1 VRDFRADSRAKFR
14 AANAALANQSHL
26 CLHRYSKE
34 QDVAVRTIFAVSF
47 AGALL
52 TGAAFAASV
61 AQPKPADVLNTY
73 SDLAQA
79 MYEDSLT
86 TGKALQ
92 AAVNAFLADPT
103 EARLV
108 AARNAWK
115 AARVPYLQ
123 TEAFRFGNAIVDDW
137 EGEVNSWPLDEGL
150 IDYVSPSYGKSSD
163 ENPLYT
169 LNIIANKQLRIGAK
183 QLNASVIDKNLL
195 RQLQH
200 AQGVEANVATGYHA
214 IEFLLWGQD
223 LHGTG
228 PGAGERPASDY
239 NVKACTHG
247 NCDRR
252 AQYLKAV
259 TDLLVED
266 LADMA
271 GNWAA
276 SGKAR
281 KELAAKGQN
290 GGLSTILTGIGSLS
304 YGEMAGERMKLG
316 LILHDPEEEQ
326 DCFSDNTHNS
336 HYYDELGISGIWRGR
351 YTRVNGS
358 VVQGPGFRDYVM
370 AKNPDVAKRMDDRI
384 ADSLTKI
391 KLIKD
396 TGDSGKMAYD
406 QMIGSGNAAGNKLV
420 QDAIDALIAQTRADE
435 AVVAA
440 LGLKISLEG
449 SDSLDNPSSV
459 R

>member
-1 VRDFRADSRAKFR
+1 MRGVLFAC
-14 AANAALANQSHL
+14 LAGGLMLS
-26 CLHRYSKE
+26 
-34 QDVAVRTIFAVSF
+34 
-47 AGALL
+47 
-52 TGAAFAASV
+52 GAAFAASV
-61 AQPKPADVLNTY
+61 PPKPADVLNTY
-73 SDLAQA
+73 QDIAHA
-79 MYEDSLT
+79 MFEDSFT
-86 TGKALQ
+86 AGKTLQ
-92 AAVNAFLADPT
+92 ASVDAFLAEPT
-103 EARLV
+103 PAKLA
-108 AARNAWK
+108 AARTAWK

-123 TEAFRFGNAIVDDW
+123 SEGFRFGNAIVDEW
-137 EGEVNSWPLDEGL
+137 EGRVNSWPLDEGL
-150 IDYVSPSYGKSSD
+150 IDYVAASYGTKSD

-169 LNIIANKQLRIGAK
+169 ANVIARKQIRIGAK
-183 QLNASVIDKNLL
+183 QVDATVIDKKFL
-195 RQLQH
+195 RQLQQ
-200 AQGVEANVATGYHA
+200 AQGVEANVAIGYHA

-239 NVKACTHG
+239 DLKACTHG

-252 AQYLKAV
+252 GQYLKAV
-259 TDLLVED
+259 TGLLVDD
-266 LADMA
+266 LAEMTA
-271 GNWAA
+271 NWAA
-276 SGKAR
+276 GGKAR
-281 KELAAKGQN
+281 KELAAKGQD

-336 HYYDELGISGIWRGR
+336 HYYDELGMSEIWRGR
-351 YTRVNGS
+351 YVRTNGS
-358 VVQGPGFRDYVM
+358 VVQGPSFRDYTA
-370 AKNPDVAKRMDDRI
+370 AKYAAVAKRMDDRI
-384 ADSLTKI
+384 ADALAKI

-396 TGDSGKMAYD
+396 AGDSGKMAYD
-406 QMIGSGNAAGNKLV
+406 QMIASGNTVGNKMV

-449 SDSLDNPSSV
+449 SEHLDKPSTT

>member
-1 VRDFRADSRAKFR
+1 MRAI
-14 AANAALANQSHL
+14 LAV
-26 CLHRYSKE
+26 CL
-34 QDVAVRTIFAVSF
+34 

-52 TGAAFAASV
+52 SGAAFAASV
-61 AQPKPADVLNTY
+61 AQPKPGDVLNTY
-73 SDLAQA
+73 GDMAQA
-79 MYEDSLT
+79 MYEDSFT
-86 TGKALQ
+86 TAKALQ
-92 AAVNAFLADPT
+92 AAVNAFLADATPT
-103 EARLV
+103 KLA

-115 AARVPYLQ
+115 AARIPYMQ
-123 TEAFRFGNAIVDDW
+123 TEGFRFGNPIVDEW

-150 IDYVSPSYGKSSD
+150 IDYVAASYGKNSD

-169 LNIIANKQLRIGAK
+169 LNIIANKQIRIGAK
-183 QLNASVIDKNLL
+183 QVNASVIDKNLL
-195 RQLQH
+195 RQLQQ

-239 NVKACTHG
+239 DLKTCTHG

-252 AQYLKAV
+252 AQYLKAA
-259 TDLLVED
+259 TDLLIDD
-266 LADMA
+266 LATMA
-271 GNWAA
+271 ANWTAG
-276 SGKAR
+276 GKAR

-336 HYYDELGISGIWRGR
+336 HYYDELGIANIWHGR
-351 YTRVNGS
+351 YTRVNGA
-358 VVQGPGFRDYVM
+358 VVQGPSFRDYTM
-370 AKNPDVAKRMDDRI
+370 AKNPEIAKRMDDHI
-384 ADSLTKI
+384 ADALAKI

-396 TGDSGKMAYD
+396 TGDSGRMAYD
-406 QMIGSGNAAGNKLV
+406 QMIGKGNAAGNKLV

-440 LGLKISLEG
+440 LGLKISLER

-459 R
+459 TR

>member
-1 VRDFRADSRAKFR
+1 MRAILAG
-14 AANAALANQSHL
+14 AL
-26 CLHRYSKE
+26 
-34 QDVAVRTIFAVSF
+34 

-52 TGAAFAASV
+52 SGAAFAAP
-61 AQPKPADVLNTY
+61 AKQPTATEVLNTY
-73 SDLAQA
+73 GDVAHA

-86 TGKALQ
+86 TAKSLQ
-92 AAVNAFLADPT
+92 SAVNAFLADPT
-103 EARLV
+103 PAKLA

-115 AARVPYLQ
+115 TARVPYLQ
-123 TEAFRFGNAIVDDW
+123 TEAFRFGNAIVDEW

-150 IDYVSPSYGKSSD
+150 IDYVAASYGKTSD

-169 LNIIANKQLRIGAK
+169 LNVIANKQIRIGAK

-239 NVKACTHG
+239 NMKACTHA

-252 AQYLKAV
+252 AQYLKAA
-259 TDLLVED
+259 TDLLVDD
-266 LADMA
+266 LAVMA
-271 GNWAA
+271 ANWATG
-276 SGKAR
+276 GKAR
-281 KELAAKGQN
+281 KDLTAKGQN

-336 HYYDELGISGIWRGR
+336 HYYDQLGITGIWQGR
-351 YTRVNGS
+351 YTRVSGA
-358 VVQGPGFRDYVM
+358 VVQGPSFRDYTA
-370 AKNPDVAKRMDDRI
+370 AKAPDVAKRMDDRL
-384 ADSLTKI
+384 ADTLAELK
-391 KLIKD
+391 KIKD

-406 QMIGSGNAAGNKLV
+406 QMIGKDNAVGNQMV

-440 LGLKISLEG
+440 MGLKISLEG

-459 R
+459 TR

>member
-1 VRDFRADSRAKFR
+1 
-14 AANAALANQSHL
+14 
-26 CLHRYSKE
+26 
-34 QDVAVRTIFAVSF
+34 
-47 AGALL
+47 
-52 TGAAFAASV
+52 
-61 AQPKPADVLNTY
+61 VLNTY
-73 SDLAQA
+73 GDIAHA

-86 TGKALQ
+86 TARALQ
-92 AAVNAFLADPT
+92 TAVNAFLADPT
-103 EARLV
+103 QAKLV

-123 TEAFRFGNAIVDDW
+123 TEAYRFGNAVVDEW

-150 IDYVSPSYGKSSD
+150 IDYVAASYGKTSD

-183 QLNASVIDKNLL
+183 QLNAAVIDKALL
-195 RQLQH
+195 RQLQQ

-228 PGAGERPASDY
+228 AGAGERPASDY
-239 NVKACTHG
+239 NVKACTHA

-252 AQYLKAV
+252 AQYLKAA
-259 TDLLVED
+259 TDLLIED
-266 LADMA
+266 LDAMTA
-271 GNWAA
+271 NWAA
-276 SGKAR
+276 NGKAR
-281 KELAAKGQN
+281 AELGAKGQN
-290 GGLSTILTGIGSLS
+290 GGLATILTGIGSLS

-336 HYYDELGISGIWRGR
+336 HYYDELGINAVWSGR

-358 VVQGPGFRDYVM
+358 VVQGPSFRDYAT
-370 AKNPDVAKRMDDRI
+370 AKNPDVAKRMDGRL
-384 ADSLTKI
+384 ADTLAKI
-391 KLIKD
+391 KKIKD
-396 TGDSGKMAYD
+396 MGDSGKMAYD
-406 QMIGSGNAAGNKLV
+406 QMIAKDNAVGNQMV

-449 SDSLDNPSSV
+449 SDSLDHPSSV
-459 R
+459 TR